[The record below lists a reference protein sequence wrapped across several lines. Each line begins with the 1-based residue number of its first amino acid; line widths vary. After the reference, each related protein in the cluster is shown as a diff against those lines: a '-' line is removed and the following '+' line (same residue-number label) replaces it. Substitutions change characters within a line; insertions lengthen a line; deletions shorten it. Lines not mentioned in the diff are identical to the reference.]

1 MSSSCLVFN
10 HKGHWDFG
18 TYSGDYEQDVKGPL
32 TIAFEFN
39 PRAGDEIPNIV
50 DKSKISVSTR
60 EAYEVLKIMA
70 QEALRKTHILRRLR
84 SPKTNDLKW
93 PQVPLPMVHWSNQ

>member
-1 MSSSCLVFN
+1 M
-10 HKGHWDFG
+10 
-18 TYSGDYEQDVKGPL
+18 

-70 QEALRKTHILRRLR
+70 QETFQKAVMRVDLALK
-84 SPKTNDLKW
+84 SP
-93 PQVPLPMVHWSNQ
+93 

>member
-1 MSSSCLVFN
+1 M
-10 HKGHWDFG
+10 
-18 TYSGDYEQDVKGPL
+18 

-39 PRAGDEIPNIV
+39 PRAGDDIPNIV

-70 QEALRKTHILRRLR
+70 QEALQKTGMLD
-84 SPKTNDLKW
+84 DLAYVTW
-93 PQVPLPMVHWSNQ
+93 GHLNEFIEITSIDL

>member
-1 MSSSCLVFN
+1 M
-10 HKGHWDFG
+10 
-18 TYSGDYEQDVKGPL
+18 

-39 PRAGDEIPNIV
+39 PRAGDQLPNIV

-70 QEALRKTHILRRLR
+70 QEGFEKCRIYFEFSLCTAIE
-84 SPKTNDLKW
+84 LKK
-93 PQVPLPMVHWSNQ
+93 

>member
-1 MSSSCLVFN
+1 M
-10 HKGHWDFG
+10 
-18 TYSGDYEQDVKGPL
+18 

-39 PRAGDEIPNIV
+39 PRAGDELPNIV

-70 QEALRKTHILRRLR
+70 QEGFKKCGIYFEVFVAK
-84 SPKTNDLKW
+84 PKRH
-93 PQVPLPMVHWSNQ
+93 Q

>member
-1 MSSSCLVFN
+1 M
-10 HKGHWDFG
+10 
-18 TYSGDYEQDVKGPL
+18 KGPL

-39 PRAGDEIPNIV
+39 PRAGEEIPNIV

-70 QEALRKTHILRRLR
+70 QEGFYKCDTVRLFT
-84 SPKTNDLKW
+84 SGAAYLTTLSTNFCQLEQ
-93 PQVPLPMVHWSNQ
+93 P

>member
-1 MSSSCLVFN
+1 M
-10 HKGHWDFG
+10 
-18 TYSGDYEQDVKGPL
+18 

-39 PRAGDEIPNIV
+39 PRAGDQLPNII

-70 QEALRKTHILRRLR
+70 QEGFKKCRIYFEFSLYAAIELKNKFSSRNRKGINEL
-84 SPKTNDLKW
+84 
-93 PQVPLPMVHWSNQ
+93 HWNQSI